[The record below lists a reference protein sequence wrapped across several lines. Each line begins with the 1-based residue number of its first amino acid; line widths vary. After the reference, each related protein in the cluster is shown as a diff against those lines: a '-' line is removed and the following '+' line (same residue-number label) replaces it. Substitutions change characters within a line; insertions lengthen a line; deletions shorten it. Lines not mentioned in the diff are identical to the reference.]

1 MKYLKP
7 IIVLLLVFAAGICV
21 GVVSARVVI
30 RRSIR
35 QAVRQPELVRL
46 RIERDLTRVLD
57 LEPAQQ
63 AKLEEILISTQQQ
76 VATARQERQ
85 PRFRAILADT
95 QKRISDILTPEQREK
110 FEKIQAEYGLFM
122 PGGQGT
128 LFPRLPKLK
137 NRRDDT
143 Q

>member
-7 IIVLLLVFAAGICV
+7 IILLLLVFSAGICV
-21 GVVSARVVI
+21 GVVSTRVVI

-46 RIERDLTRVLD
+46 RIERDLTRELD
-57 LEPAQQ
+57 LDPSQQ
-63 AKLEEILISTQQQ
+63 VKLDEILISTQQQ
-76 VATARQERQ
+76 VATAKQEHQ
-85 PRFRAILADT
+85 PRFRAILTDT

-122 PGGQGT
+122 PGGQSP
-128 LFPRLPKLK
+128 LFPRLQRLK

-143 Q
+143 P